1 MTTRTTSRRT
11 ARPRPGRVGLLA
23 GLLAAAAG
31 EITASATR
39 RGRSPSS
46 GLARGLVDAAPA
58 VLVDGG
64 VALVGRAD
72 KPGLAVLAAGATG
85 LAAAT
90 GGVLAGRRP
99 VLGGAVAALPH
110 VLGGCL
116 ALRPGACGQ
125 VVADVENPFL
135 PTGEVFSLLCC
146 RPRCQGDIVLV
157 EPLAIDRHETQ
168 FAPRCQM
175 VGIML

>member
-1 MTTRTTSRRT
+1 MTTRRT

-64 VALVGRAD
+64 VAGTWRPRKTGRRLTVQVDPWRDVPVTA
-72 KPGLAVLAAGATG
+72 LEAEAERLAAVRGTE
-85 LAAAT
+85 
-90 GGVLAGRRP
+90 LAGIA
-99 VLGGAVAALPH
+99 VGG
-110 VLGGCL
+110 
-116 ALRPGACGQ
+116 
-125 VVADVENPFL
+125 
-135 PTGEVFSLLCC
+135 
-146 RPRCQGDIVLV
+146 
-157 EPLAIDRHETQ
+157 
-168 FAPRCQM
+168 
-175 VGIML
+175 